1 MRNLRISLRAAA
13 TAALTALGVLATA
26 VPSAHAASG
35 YDRCPQGKFCL
46 FDNVDGTGTMA
57 TYSGSTATLGTF
69 DNKAS
74 GMRNRTGLYA
84 CVYSQ
89 PRYEY
94 SDSVRHVALQAGN
107 EDYAY
112 GFEHIKDENSYLDNN
127 VSSFRLAR
135 TQHECGTGLEY
146 MPWYSPSESSER
158 GPQEFGDFNA
168 DGTTDLLFR
177 SVHGNLWLQRGD
189 STATRI
195 GTGWQSMTALLRHG
209 DRNGDGAEDIVA
221 RDTAGALWM
230 YPGNG
235 TGGLKRRVQIGTGW
249 QSLKHLTAVGDFNG
263 DGSKGDLVS
272 TDSTGALWLHPARAA
287 GTVGPRQKIG
297 SSGWQSMTALVGAGD
312 MNGDRRNDLVARDSS
327 GNLWLY
333 PGRGT
338 GTLGPRKLIGT
349 SWKKFSRV
357 FAVGDANGDGSN
369 DLYALEDP
377 LLYLYANNGTARL
390 RESGVDWDWDRREIA
405 F

>member
-46 FDNVDGTGTMA
+46 FDKADGTGTMT
-57 TYSGSTATLGTF
+57 TYSGSAATLGTF

-74 GMRNRTGLYA
+74 ALRNRTGLYA
-84 CVYSQ
+84 CIYSQ

-94 SDSVRHVALQAGN
+94 TDSVHHVVLYAGKGS
-107 EDYAY
+107 EGHELTY
-112 GFEHIKDENSYLDNN
+112 IRDENSYLDNN

-135 TQHECGTGLEY
+135 TQHECGSGKEY
-146 MPWYSPSESSER
+146 MEWAAPTAP
-158 GPQEFGDFNA
+158 GGAAKPVGDFDR
-168 DGTTDLLFR
+168 DGSTDLVFR
-177 SVHGNLWLQRGD
+177 SVAGNLWLLRGY
-189 STATRI
+189 TAMRI

-235 TGGLKRRVQIGTGW
+235 TCGLKRRVQIGTGW
-249 QSLKHLTAVGDFNG
+249 QSLRHLTAVGDFNG
-263 DGSKGDLVS
+263 DGSKGDLIS
-272 TDSTGALWLHPARAA
+272 TDSTGVLWLHPGKAS
-287 GTVGPRQKIG
+287 GTVAARQKIG

-312 MNGDRRNDLVARDSS
+312 MDGDRQNDLVARDST

-349 SWKKFSRV
+349 GWKKFSRV
-357 FAVGDANGDGSN
+357 FAVGDVQGDGTN
-369 DLYALEDP
+369 DLYALNDP
-377 LLYLYANNGTARL
+377 LLELYANNGTGRL
-390 RESGVDWDWDRREIA
+390 RKDSVDYDWDDRETA